1 MAQAERAPYLPPVEK
16 PRGLPTRL
24 VYAFSKWLFGKV
36 TTGNKVFSARMPFAF
51 TMYISKMYR
60 LDKKLTLPP
69 ILAAL
74 IREQVASVNGCTFCM
89 DATRYFTTK
98 QSAGSAE
105 RFDALPEYR
114 TSPLFTEVERAALD
128 YATELTRD
136 KHVDPGTFARLAGHY
151 SEREIC
157 QIVWLVASGEV
168 GAATSLCPGN
178 LVYDFRGYP
187 HRPTGGRTNVP
198 RWIDWR
204 TKTDLPFLPINPNDP
219 PSSAISTSG
228 HMHVGDHGRS
238 ERRTSVASHG
248 EEA

>member
-157 QIVWLVASGEV
+157 QIVWLVASEHLANLSNIGLNIGSDGLCELNARR
-168 GAATSLCPGN
+168 AA
-178 LVYDFRGYP
+178 
-187 HRPTGGRTNVP
+187 
-198 RWIDWR
+198 
-204 TKTDLPFLPINPNDP
+204 
-219 PSSAISTSG
+219 ASG
-228 HMHVGDHGRS
+228 
-238 ERRTSVASHG
+238 
-248 EEA
+248 